1 LVIHVV
7 GLAFYDVT
15 TLLNASI
22 WRLLFATQC
31 GKGGVDDKI
40 AGLERRWWLVGVVLL
55 LFWCCSGSALGL
67 LWGCIWSVPA
77 FLTLVLIRTI
87 DPVAN
92 LKALRLA

>member
-1 LVIHVV
+1 MTKLLDWSGGGGLLV
-7 GLAFYDVT
+7 
-15 TLLNASI
+15 
-22 WRLLFATQC
+22 LF
-31 GKGGVDDKI
+31 
-40 AGLERRWWLVGVVLL
+40 
-55 LFWCCSGSALGL
+55 CCCFGAVLGL